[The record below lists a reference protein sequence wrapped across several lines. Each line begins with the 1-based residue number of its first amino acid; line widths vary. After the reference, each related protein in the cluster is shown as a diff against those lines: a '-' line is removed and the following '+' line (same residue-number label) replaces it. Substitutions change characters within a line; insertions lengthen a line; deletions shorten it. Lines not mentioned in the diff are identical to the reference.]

1 MECSVYDKLK
11 GDLMAVRER
20 RVQRSLAGDLTD
32 EQAQRDAE
40 DEERAIDRLTD
51 HRAEHG
57 CKSAGE

>member
-1 MECSVYDKLK
+1 MECRAYDQLE
-11 GDLMAVRER
+11 DELLRVRER
-20 RVQRSLAGDLTD
+20 RVQHSMAGQPAD

-40 DEERAIDRLTD
+40 DELRAINRLTD